1 MYVIELFCKSDLI
14 VSECGVE
21 EDVQMSVWTL
31 FWLNKKKKK
40 KKNGNRELPNWKKKN
55 KSRAERFEIAICDT
69 ATTSIKTETKF
80 TR

>member
-1 MYVIELFCKSDLI
+1 MAEL
-14 VSECGVE
+14 
-21 EDVQMSVWTL
+21 
-31 FWLNKKKKK
+31 
-40 KKNGNRELPNWKKKN
+40 KKKN